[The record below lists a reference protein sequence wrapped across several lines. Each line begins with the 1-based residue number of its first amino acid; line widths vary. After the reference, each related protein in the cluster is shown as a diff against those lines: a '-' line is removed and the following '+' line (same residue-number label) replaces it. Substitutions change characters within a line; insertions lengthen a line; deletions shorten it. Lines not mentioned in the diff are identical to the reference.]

1 MSPRTIEALRP
12 AFERQAEELVTKVV
26 AGGDKVTLRL
36 GDYLRENVAAP
47 WAARPCG
54 GSEA

>member
-54 GSEA
+54 GL